1 MGDGYTV
8 DVAQLRQH
16 ANNLDSLKGRF
27 AAVKSASTHITQD
40 DQAYGLLCGWISGI
54 LEGRHKKQD
63 ELVAFVEE
71 NLNLAAQ
78 EVRGSASDYERS
90 EASASKAMQDI
101 HGELG
106 GGRK

>member
-1 MGDGYTV
+1 MPDGFTTNPDELRTHATNV
-8 DVAQLRQH
+8 DT
-16 ANNLDSLKGRF
+16 LKERF
-27 AAVKSASTHITQD
+27 ANVKNASSHIAQD

-71 NLNLAAQ
+71 NLSLAAQ

-90 EASASKAMQDI
+90 DADASKAMRDI
-101 HGELG
+101 HGDLG
-106 GGRK
+106 GGHK